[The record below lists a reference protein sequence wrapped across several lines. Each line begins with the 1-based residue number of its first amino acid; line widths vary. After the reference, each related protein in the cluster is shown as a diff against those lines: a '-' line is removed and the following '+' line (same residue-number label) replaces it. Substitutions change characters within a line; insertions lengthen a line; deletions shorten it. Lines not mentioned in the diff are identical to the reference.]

1 MKKYTLEDLRTFERN
16 ENGFI
21 ICPTGD
27 YTDIKE
33 FPCRCSFGKCCSFS
47 KRCSFGECCS
57 FGERCECEQNY
68 EFEKLFQ
75 IGYIGSRDDTT
86 QFWLLTDKSIL
97 VRCGCFCGNID
108 EFIEAVKGTHGDT
121 LYAKEYIAAAE
132 LAELHFGVKE
142 RNHAEK

>member
-1 MKKYTLEDLRTFERN
+1 MKKYTLKDLRTFEKN

-21 ICPTGD
+21 ICPAGD

-33 FPCRCSFGKCCSFS
+33 FPCRC
-47 KRCSFGECCS
+47 RFGECCS

-97 VRCGCFCGNID
+97 VRCGCFCGYID
-108 EFIEAVKGTHGDT
+108 KFIEAVKGTHGDT

>member
-1 MKKYTLEDLRTFERN
+1 MKKYTLADLRTFERN

-21 ICPTGD
+21 ICPAGD
-27 YTDIKE
+27 YTAIEK
-33 FPCRCSFGKCCSFS
+33 FPERCIFGERCSFGKCCSF
-47 KRCSFGECCS
+47 GEDCK
-57 FGERCECEQNY
+57 CEQNY

>member
-1 MKKYTLEDLRTFERN
+1 MKKYTLADLRTFERN

-21 ICPTGD
+21 ICPAGD
-27 YTDIKE
+27 YTAIEK
-33 FPCRCSFGKCCSFS
+33 FPECCSFGKCCSF
-47 KRCSFGECCS
+47 GEDCK
-57 FGERCECEQNY
+57 CEQNY
-68 EFEKLFQ
+68 GFEKLFQ

>member
-1 MKKYTLEDLRTFERN
+1 MKKYTLEDLQNFEKT

-21 ICPTGD
+21 ICPSGD
-27 YTDIKE
+27 YTAIKE
-33 FPCRCSFGKCCSFS
+33 FPCRCSFGKN
-47 KRCSFGECCS
+47 CSFGECCS
-57 FGERCECEQNY
+57 FGEDCSFGKRCKCEQNY

-132 LAELHFGVKE
+132 LAKLHFGVKE

>member
-1 MKKYTLEDLRTFERN
+1 MKKYTLADLRTFERN

-21 ICPTGD
+21 ICPAGD
-27 YTDIKE
+27 YTAIEK
-33 FPCRCSFGKCCSFS
+33 FPERCIFGE
-47 KRCSFGECCS
+47 RCSFGEDCK
-57 FGERCECEQNY
+57 CEQNY